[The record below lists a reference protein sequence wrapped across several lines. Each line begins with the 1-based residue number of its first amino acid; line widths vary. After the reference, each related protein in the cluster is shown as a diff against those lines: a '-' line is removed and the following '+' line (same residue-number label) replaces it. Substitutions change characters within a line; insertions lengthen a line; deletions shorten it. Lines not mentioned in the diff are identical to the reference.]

1 MEVLSMKII
10 LGSSSPRRQSLL
22 KQVGI
27 SFEVEVPNVDE
38 KLITS
43 TDPQTKVIETAR
55 LKADALQL
63 PENTTIITGDTVVS
77 FNNEIFEKPT
87 SKEEARKMI
96 NAISG
101 NTHEVYSAAIIKSRD
116 FEEKIISK
124 ASVSFFSLSHQE
136 IEDYI
141 NTDEPYD
148 KARAYG
154 IQDFGASFVES
165 IQGDYYTIVGLPIAR
180 VYRALKKHGL
190 YLFIFFRVKLPFT

>member
-1 MEVLSMKII
+1 MKII

-22 KQVGI
+22 KQVGL
-27 SFEVEVPNVDE
+27 SFEVQVPNVDE

-96 NAISG
+96 NALSG

-141 NTDEPYD
+141 NTGEPYD
-148 KARAYG
+148 KAGAYG

-190 YLFIFFRVKLPFT
+190 